1 MTNVTKFRY
10 PEKQATDPL
19 LRSDPMPDFLKLTP
33 DARLIY
39 LKIIDES
46 DPGVLLGCDQ
56 LAVGLAAMQT
66 SRLMEA
72 ARLLPGVVGEGE
84 LDSLAELY
92 SSLLLPD
99 LGQEYTHQILN
110 TG

>member
-1 MTNVTKFRY
+1 MSNITKFRY
-10 PEKQATDPL
+10 PDKKPSDPL
-19 LRSDPMPDFLKLTP
+19 LRSDPMPDFLNLNS

-39 LKIIDES
+39 LKIIDKSE
-46 DPGVLLGCDQ
+46 PGVLLRCDR
-56 LAVGLAAMQT
+56 LAVELAAMQT

-84 LDSLAELY
+84 LESLAELY
-92 SSLLLPD
+92 ISLLLPE
-99 LGQEYTHQILN
+99 LGQEYIHQILN